1 MKGGT
6 DGQLSTE
13 VGDESVSE
21 NTFHAD
27 GHDERDTVLRDI
39 MVRKSPGSAAAPD
52 RPELLTFIM
61 NGNGGDGDQR
71 NTTFLC
77 FQCFVQIGSHSPVF
91 LIHDFTFCS
100 CHCRDNALEELRH
113 RKSLPKGARRVC
125 SESSLSESQ
134 TKNVQAV
141 SVSGSNENLPDP
153 QPRGV
158 FRLLGDALFERIKS
172 RPFPTMLATVIRS
185 ASRRFGGD
193 ESEAS
198 DLRPFPSQLSMG
210 RCSSHTL
217 VDPPSLASLA
227 YVPGVEGY
235 GWPTFKELQNSNSG
249 ARIPSF

>member
-6 DGQLSTE
+6 DGQGSTE

-21 NTFHAD
+21 NTFAE

-39 MVRKSPGSAAAPD
+39 MVRKRSASNAPEK
-52 RPELLTFIM
+52 PELLTFIM
-61 NGNGGDGDQR
+61 NGQGGDDQR
-71 NTTFLC
+71 NVTFLC
-77 FQCFVQIGSHSPVF
+77 FHCFVQIGSHSPMF

-100 CHCRDNALEELRH
+100 HQCREHALEEIKH

-125 SESSLSESQ
+125 SESSLSDSQ
-134 TKNVQAV
+134 TKGAAAISQA
-141 SVSGSNENLPDP
+141 GSNENLPEP

-158 FRLLGDALFERIKS
+158 LRLLGDAFLERIKN
-172 RPFPTMLATVIRS
+172 RPFPSMLATVLRS
-185 ASRRFGGD
+185 ASRHFGGD
-193 ESEAS
+193 DFDGSNQGPLS
-198 DLRPFPSQLSMG
+198 SQLSLG

-235 GWPTFKELQNSNSG
+235 GWPTFKELHGSNSG
-249 ARIPSF
+249 TRIPSF